1 MRKLWKRA
9 AALVVSAALAGA
21 MLPSAFSEEATDAVE
36 AKLTTMTLR
45 EKVGQLFWVRP
56 ETLDFSLNPEKKMLT
71 QTMRQNLEQY
81 PVGGIAVFKKNIQ
94 DENQLSSLIADFQ
107 SASKIPMIVAVDE
120 EGGAVARLA
129 NHEAFSL
136 PKYTSARDIG
146 KTGDPEQARQMG
158 RTIGGYLRFYGFN
171 LDFAPIA
178 DVDSNPANP
187 VIGRRAYSTD
197 AQQTAQMVAAAVEGF
212 HEAGMLCL
220 ADEAHGTHF
229 YFGNGLPVSAMAAG
243 ADMASVSMHKSGG
256 SLTQSSLLLIGPNVH
271 PGYVRQIIN
280 LTQTTS
286 GSYLLMSSLDISRR
300 NLALR
305 GRQVFHQVADMAE
318 YAREE
323 INAVGG
329 YYAFG
334 KELCNGNS
342 VFDFDTT
349 KLSVHTLD
357 IGLAGIEVYDIL
369 RDEYDIQ
376 IEFGDIGNIL
386 AYLSIGDRPQE
397 VERLVSALAE
407 IKRRYRTDGSGL
419 LSQEYI
425 DPVVAASPQ
434 EAFYAPKKS
443 LPLRETEGM
452 VCSEFVMCY
461 PPGIPILAPGERIT
475 KEILN
480 YIEYAKAK
488 GCSMTGPEDP
498 DILHLN
504 VLA

>member
-21 MLPSAFSEEATDAVE
+21 MLPSAFSEEATDAAE

-56 ETLDFSLNPEKKMLT
+56 ETLDFSLNPEKKTLT

-171 LDFAPIA
+171 LDFAPVA

-212 HEAGMLCL
+212 HEAGMLCTVKHFPGHGDTGQDSHYGTATSYKTWEEMKAMEML
-220 ADEAHGTHF
+220 PFEAGI
-229 YFGNGLPVSAMAAG
+229 AAG
-243 ADMASVSMHKSGG
+243 ADVVMTAHITTPNATTDGLPASLSYTMITERLRGELGFQGVIVTDALEMNAIKNHFTPAESAVAALRAGVDVLLMPSDLRTAFDGVVQAVEDG
-256 SLTQSSLLLIGPNVH
+256 TLSEERLNESVRRILTLKQKDGLDL
-271 PGYVRQIIN
+271 
-280 LTQTTS
+280 S
-286 GSYLLMSSLDISRR
+286 GSSAAKQPIAEKTSDTKCSFSGWLKKLWY
-300 NLALR
+300 
-305 GRQVFHQVADMAE
+305 GAD
-318 YAREE
+318 
-323 INAVGG
+323 
-329 YYAFG
+329 
-334 KELCNGNS
+334 
-342 VFDFDTT
+342 T
-349 KLSVHTLD
+349 
-357 IGLAGIEVYDIL
+357 
-369 RDEYDIQ
+369 
-376 IEFGDIGNIL
+376 
-386 AYLSIGDRPQE
+386 
-397 VERLVSALAE
+397 
-407 IKRRYRTDGSGL
+407 
-419 LSQEYI
+419 
-425 DPVVAASPQ
+425 AA
-434 EAFYAPKKS
+434 
-443 LPLRETEGM
+443 
-452 VCSEFVMCY
+452 
-461 PPGIPILAPGERIT
+461 
-475 KEILN
+475 
-480 YIEYAKAK
+480 
-488 GCSMTGPEDP
+488 
-498 DILHLN
+498 
-504 VLA
+504 

>member
-36 AKLTTMTLR
+36 AKLATMTLR

-56 ETLDFSLNPEKKMLT
+56 ETLDFSLNPEKKTLT

-171 LDFAPIA
+171 LDFALVA

-212 HEAGMLCL
+212 HEAGMLCTVKHFPGHGDTGQDSHYGTATSYKTWEEMKAMEML
-220 ADEAHGTHF
+220 PFEAGI
-229 YFGNGLPVSAMAAG
+229 AAG
-243 ADMASVSMHKSGG
+243 ADVVMTAHITTPNATTDGLPASLSYTMITERLRGELGFQGVIVTDALEMNAIKKHFTPAESAVAALRAGVDVLLMPSDLRAAFDGVVQAVEDG
-256 SLTQSSLLLIGPNVH
+256 TLSEERLNESVRRILTLKQKAGLDL
-271 PGYVRQIIN
+271 
-280 LTQTTS
+280 S
-286 GSYLLMSSLDISRR
+286 GSSAAKQPIAEKTSDTKCSFSGWLKRLWY
-300 NLALR
+300 
-305 GRQVFHQVADMAE
+305 GAD
-318 YAREE
+318 
-323 INAVGG
+323 
-329 YYAFG
+329 
-334 KELCNGNS
+334 
-342 VFDFDTT
+342 T
-349 KLSVHTLD
+349 
-357 IGLAGIEVYDIL
+357 
-369 RDEYDIQ
+369 
-376 IEFGDIGNIL
+376 
-386 AYLSIGDRPQE
+386 
-397 VERLVSALAE
+397 
-407 IKRRYRTDGSGL
+407 
-419 LSQEYI
+419 
-425 DPVVAASPQ
+425 AA
-434 EAFYAPKKS
+434 
-443 LPLRETEGM
+443 
-452 VCSEFVMCY
+452 
-461 PPGIPILAPGERIT
+461 
-475 KEILN
+475 
-480 YIEYAKAK
+480 
-488 GCSMTGPEDP
+488 
-498 DILHLN
+498 
-504 VLA
+504 

>member
-56 ETLDFSLNPEKKMLT
+56 ETLDFSLNPEKKTLT

-171 LDFAPIA
+171 LDFAPVA

-212 HEAGMLCL
+212 QEAGMLCTVKHFPGHGDTGQDSHYGTATSYKTWEEMKAMEML
-220 ADEAHGTHF
+220 PFEAGITAVADVVMTAHITTP
-229 YFGNGLPVSAMAAG
+229 NATTDGLPASLSYTMITERLRGELGFQGVIVTDALEMNAIKNHFTPAESAVAALRAG
-243 ADMASVSMHKSGG
+243 ADVLLMPSDLRAAFDGVVQAVEDGTFSEERLNESVRRI
-256 SLTQSSLLLIGPNVH
+256 LTLKQKAGLDL
-271 PGYVRQIIN
+271 
-280 LTQTTS
+280 S
-286 GSYLLMSSLDISRR
+286 GSSAAKQPIAEKTSDTKCSFSGWLKKLWY
-300 NLALR
+300 
-305 GRQVFHQVADMAE
+305 GAD
-318 YAREE
+318 
-323 INAVGG
+323 
-329 YYAFG
+329 
-334 KELCNGNS
+334 
-342 VFDFDTT
+342 T
-349 KLSVHTLD
+349 
-357 IGLAGIEVYDIL
+357 
-369 RDEYDIQ
+369 
-376 IEFGDIGNIL
+376 
-386 AYLSIGDRPQE
+386 
-397 VERLVSALAE
+397 
-407 IKRRYRTDGSGL
+407 
-419 LSQEYI
+419 
-425 DPVVAASPQ
+425 AA
-434 EAFYAPKKS
+434 
-443 LPLRETEGM
+443 
-452 VCSEFVMCY
+452 
-461 PPGIPILAPGERIT
+461 
-475 KEILN
+475 
-480 YIEYAKAK
+480 
-488 GCSMTGPEDP
+488 
-498 DILHLN
+498 
-504 VLA
+504 

>member
-9 AALVVSAALAGA
+9 AALVVSAALAGV

-56 ETLDFSLNPEKKMLT
+56 ETLDFSLNPEKKTLT

-171 LDFAPIA
+171 LDFALVA

-212 HEAGMLCL
+212 HEAGMLCTVKHFPGHGDTGQDSHYGTATSYKTWEEMKAMEML
-220 ADEAHGTHF
+220 PFEAGI
-229 YFGNGLPVSAMAAG
+229 AAG
-243 ADMASVSMHKSGG
+243 ADVVMTAHITTPNATTDGLPASLFYTMITERLRGELGFQGVIVTDALEMNAIKNHFTPAESAVAALRAGVDVLLMPSDLRAAFDGVVQAVEDG
-256 SLTQSSLLLIGPNVH
+256 TLSEERLNESVRRILTLKQKAGLDL
-271 PGYVRQIIN
+271 
-280 LTQTTS
+280 S
-286 GSYLLMSSLDISRR
+286 GSSAAKQPIAEKTSDTKCSFSGWLKKLWY
-300 NLALR
+300 
-305 GRQVFHQVADMAE
+305 GAD
-318 YAREE
+318 
-323 INAVGG
+323 
-329 YYAFG
+329 
-334 KELCNGNS
+334 
-342 VFDFDTT
+342 T
-349 KLSVHTLD
+349 
-357 IGLAGIEVYDIL
+357 
-369 RDEYDIQ
+369 
-376 IEFGDIGNIL
+376 
-386 AYLSIGDRPQE
+386 
-397 VERLVSALAE
+397 
-407 IKRRYRTDGSGL
+407 
-419 LSQEYI
+419 
-425 DPVVAASPQ
+425 AA
-434 EAFYAPKKS
+434 
-443 LPLRETEGM
+443 
-452 VCSEFVMCY
+452 
-461 PPGIPILAPGERIT
+461 
-475 KEILN
+475 
-480 YIEYAKAK
+480 
-488 GCSMTGPEDP
+488 
-498 DILHLN
+498 
-504 VLA
+504 

>member
-36 AKLTTMTLR
+36 AKLATMTLR

-56 ETLDFSLNPEKKMLT
+56 ETLDFSLNPEKKTLT

-171 LDFAPIA
+171 LDFAPVA

-212 HEAGMLCL
+212 HEAGMLCTVKHFPGHGDTGQDSHYGTATSYKTWEEMKAMEML
-220 ADEAHGTHF
+220 PFEAGI
-229 YFGNGLPVSAMAAG
+229 AAG
-243 ADMASVSMHKSGG
+243 ADVVMTAHITTPNATTDGLPASLSYTMITERLRGELGFQGVIVTDALEMNAIKNHFTPAESAVAALRAGVDVLLMPSDLRTAFDGVVQAVEDG
-256 SLTQSSLLLIGPNVH
+256 TLSEERLNESVRRILTLKQKDGLDL
-271 PGYVRQIIN
+271 
-280 LTQTTS
+280 S
-286 GSYLLMSSLDISRR
+286 GSSAAKQPIAEKTSDTKCSFSGWLKKLWY
-300 NLALR
+300 
-305 GRQVFHQVADMAE
+305 GAD
-318 YAREE
+318 
-323 INAVGG
+323 
-329 YYAFG
+329 
-334 KELCNGNS
+334 
-342 VFDFDTT
+342 T
-349 KLSVHTLD
+349 
-357 IGLAGIEVYDIL
+357 
-369 RDEYDIQ
+369 
-376 IEFGDIGNIL
+376 
-386 AYLSIGDRPQE
+386 
-397 VERLVSALAE
+397 
-407 IKRRYRTDGSGL
+407 
-419 LSQEYI
+419 
-425 DPVVAASPQ
+425 AA
-434 EAFYAPKKS
+434 
-443 LPLRETEGM
+443 
-452 VCSEFVMCY
+452 
-461 PPGIPILAPGERIT
+461 
-475 KEILN
+475 
-480 YIEYAKAK
+480 
-488 GCSMTGPEDP
+488 
-498 DILHLN
+498 
-504 VLA
+504 

>member
-94 DENQLSSLIADFQ
+94 DENQLSALIADFQ

-129 NHEAFSL
+129 NHEAFFL

-171 LDFAPIA
+171 LDFAPVA

-212 HEAGMLCL
+212 HEAGMLCTVKHFPGHGDTGQDSHYGTATSYKTWEEMKAMEML
-220 ADEAHGTHF
+220 PFEAGI
-229 YFGNGLPVSAMAAG
+229 AAG
-243 ADMASVSMHKSGG
+243 ADVVMTAHITTPNATTDGLPASLSYTMITERLRGELGFQGVIVTD
-256 SLTQSSLLLIGPNVH
+256 SLGMYAIKNHFTPEQAAVAALRAGVDVLLMPSDLRAAFDGVVQAVEDGTLSEERLNES
-271 PGYVRQIIN
+271 VRRI
-280 LTQTTS
+280 LTLKQKAGLDLS
-286 GSYLLMSSLDISRR
+286 GSS
-300 NLALR
+300 AAK
-305 GRQVFHQVADMAE
+305 QPVAE
-318 YAREE
+318 
-323 INAVGG
+323 
-329 YYAFG
+329 
-334 KELCNGNS
+334 KTS
-342 VFDFDTT
+342 DTKCSFSGWLK
-349 KLSVHTLD
+349 KLW
-357 IGLAGIEVYDIL
+357 
-369 RDEYDIQ
+369 
-376 IEFGDIGNIL
+376 
-386 AYLSIGDRPQE
+386 
-397 VERLVSALAE
+397 
-407 IKRRYRTDGSGL
+407 YRADT
-419 LSQEYI
+419 
-425 DPVVAASPQ
+425 AA
-434 EAFYAPKKS
+434 
-443 LPLRETEGM
+443 
-452 VCSEFVMCY
+452 
-461 PPGIPILAPGERIT
+461 
-475 KEILN
+475 
-480 YIEYAKAK
+480 
-488 GCSMTGPEDP
+488 
-498 DILHLN
+498 
-504 VLA
+504 